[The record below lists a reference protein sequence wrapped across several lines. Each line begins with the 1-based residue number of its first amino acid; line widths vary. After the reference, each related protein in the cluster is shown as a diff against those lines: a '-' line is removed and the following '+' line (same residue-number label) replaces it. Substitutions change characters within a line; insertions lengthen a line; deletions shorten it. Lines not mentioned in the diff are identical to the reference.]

1 MKNLWLIAGGVAV
14 AGTAAYLIS
23 RNLNLSKEESI
34 PLAKG
39 KRRHVSGTDA
49 FKKSNEFNT
58 SE

>member
-14 AGTAAYLIS
+14 AGTAAYLVS
-23 RNLNLSKEESI
+23 RNLNTGTESV

-39 KRRHVSGTDA
+39 KRRHISGTNA
-49 FKKSNEFNT
+49 FKKGGEFTT

>member
-23 RNLNLSKEESI
+23 RNLNVSGEGNV

-39 KRRHVSGTDA
+39 KKRHITGAGA
-49 FKKSNEFNT
+49 FKKETEFGT